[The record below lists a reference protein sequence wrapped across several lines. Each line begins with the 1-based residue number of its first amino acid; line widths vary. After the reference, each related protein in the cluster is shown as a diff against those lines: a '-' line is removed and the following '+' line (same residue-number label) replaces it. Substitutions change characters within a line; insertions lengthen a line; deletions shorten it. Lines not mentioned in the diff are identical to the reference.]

1 MQERQIEMIYLCC
14 VVESKIFAQG
24 GYKSHRVGEFSKRRS
39 VCPFIPFKMHIIS
52 GSFQTS
58 RVLSSR
64 DRQTLLLAERFFS
77 QLKVSRLLSQLTT
90 IAKVR
95 ISGQITMAIGNSND
109 MNLTQSSQYKDCQCV
124 EEHRT
129 SLGLV
134 QFPAPW

>member
-24 GYKSHRVGEFSKRRS
+24 GYKSYCLGEFSKRRS

-52 GSFQTS
+52 GSFQTP

-64 DRQTLLLAERFFS
+64 DVQTFLLANTF
-77 QLKVSRLLSQLTT
+77 TT
-90 IAKVR
+90 HNFGYSKNIW
-95 ISGQITMAIGNSND
+95 SNYHGNAND